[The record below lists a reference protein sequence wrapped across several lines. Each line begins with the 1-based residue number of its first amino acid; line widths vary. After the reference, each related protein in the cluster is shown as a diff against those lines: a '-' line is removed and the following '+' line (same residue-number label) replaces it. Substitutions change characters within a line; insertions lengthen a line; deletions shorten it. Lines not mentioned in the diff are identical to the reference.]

1 MNPGPG
7 QGGFMESPMVADSG
21 NRRVIIEGIRHDYKG
36 GTRALDGVDLKID
49 GGLFG
54 LLGPNGAGK
63 STLMRILCTLLVPSE
78 GKASVGGF
86 DVVSRRGEVRKLIG
100 YLPQEFS
107 AWRVQRVHEVLE
119 TMLSLSGGG
128 DRSRRRARAEEILE
142 AVGLGDVANRKVKKL
157 SGGMRRRLGIA
168 QALVHEPPFLIVD
181 EPTVGL
187 DPEERLRFRALMADL
202 AKDRTIIFSTH
213 IVADLGSGCQDLA
226 LIHEGRLVFR
236 GSPVDLINRARGH
249 VVEIAVSGQEEAG
262 LAGMIEVVSRTT
274 EEGWVRIRGVLLG
287 DQNLDGAKMVEEPS
301 LEEAYLAFMLKN
313 ASPEQSREVF

>member
-1 MNPGPG
+1 
-7 QGGFMESPMVADSG
+7 MVEDAGD
-21 NRRVIIEGIRHDYKG
+21 RRIVIEGIRHIYKG
-36 GTRALDGVDLKID
+36 GTKALDGVDLRID
-49 GGLFG
+49 GGLFE

-78 GKASVGGF
+78 GRASVGDF
-86 DVVSRRGEVRKLIG
+86 DVVDQRGEVRKLIG

-128 DRSRRRARAEEILE
+128 DRSQRRARAEEILE
-142 AVGLGDVANRKVKKL
+142 AVGLGDVADRKIKKL

-187 DPEERLRFRALMADL
+187 DPEERLRFRSLMADL

-236 GSPVDLINRARGH
+236 GSPVELINRARGH

-262 LAGMIEVVSRTT
+262 LSGKIEVVSRTT
-274 EEGWVRIRGVLLG
+274 EEGWVRIRGVLLN
-287 DQNLDGAKMVEEPS
+287 DQGLDGAVRVDEPS
-301 LEEAYLAFMLKN
+301 LEEAYLAFMSKN
-313 ASPEQSREVF
+313 VSPDQSREVF

>member
-1 MNPGPG
+1 
-7 QGGFMESPMVADSG
+7 MESPMVADSG

-128 DRSRRRARAEEILE
+128 DRSQRRARAEEILE
-142 AVGLGDVANRKVKKL
+142 AVGLGDVADRKIKKL

-187 DPEERLRFRALMADL
+187 DPEERLRFRSLMADL

-236 GSPVDLINRARGH
+236 GSPVELINRARGH

-262 LAGMIEVVSRTT
+262 LSGKIEVVSRTT
-274 EEGWVRIRGVLLG
+274 EEGWVRIRGVLLN
-287 DQNLDGAKMVEEPS
+287 DQGLDGAVRVDEPS
-301 LEEAYLAFMLKN
+301 LEEAYLAFMSKN
-313 ASPEQSREVF
+313 VSPDQSREVF